1 MRNFSFRLLAL
12 LAIGCVAPVHAQ
24 TGTGQTDQAQQYLS
38 NQGQTDQTLRPD
50 TGAAAAQGMQ
60 GIQTLQDVRSPLTTI
75 ISRPAGSGTTPSS
88 ALAPGARSTF
98 PGTDLQQRIRE
109 FEFDQLQ
116 QEVQAEQRERNEFQK
131 FVMESTGR
139 DLAIFGQNL
148 FRAVPS
154 TFAPADNVP
163 VTADYVIG
171 PGDEI
176 QIRAWGQIDVD
187 VTATVDREGAISV
200 PKVGVIAVA
209 GVKASDLPAYVK
221 TVFGRT
227 FRNFQLTAT
236 LGKLRSIQ
244 VFVVGQAKRP
254 GTYTVS
260 SLSTLVTAVFAA
272 GGPSIKGSM
281 RSIQLKRGNRVVTEF
296 DLYDLIVSG
305 DKSKDAP
312 LLPGDVIYI
321 PPVGPQV
328 AVTGS
333 VKIPAVYELKQNTV
347 LFDLFRWAGG
357 LATTAAGQK
366 ATVERIEDH
375 KARTVDE
382 FPLDM
387 GGLSRQIRD
396 GDLVTV
402 YSVVPR
408 FDNAVVLRG
417 NVAQPGRFPWREG
430 MRVRDLIPDRE
441 ALLSRDYWTKR
452 NQVVGLDSS
461 VSSILT
467 QQSATGTRLTIDD
480 LNQRRK
486 PQGEL
491 DATVGDTIHRVQTE
505 SEAVKFL
512 DPTQASSAAQA
523 QSAAQISLT
532 AAQTLQ
538 DQRKDELARLEAAKA
553 DSLRLVNQITPSQRE
568 VNWDYAVVERINRN
582 DLTTSLIP
590 FNLAKAVI
598 DGDPNQNVLLQPGD
612 IVTVFSKE
620 DVRVPISK
628 QTQYVRLEGEFN
640 SAGIHQIMPG
650 ETLRQLVARV
660 GGLTSNAYLFGA
672 QFTRESTRKAQEK
685 TLAEALYRLEKDMQ
699 RFNTLRAQNV
709 TSPEDAASL
718 QQQAVNQQ
726 NLLTRLRQI
735 KPIGRI
741 VLELPEQAKAGDL
754 PDMPLEDGD
763 RLVIPPPPSMVSV
776 VGSVFGESSFVYKPD
791 KRVAD
796 YLTQAGGVTKSAD
809 ESSMYVLRADGSVKS
824 KRQEGWFTASL
835 EGSRLMP
842 GDSIVVPE
850 ELDRTTVTRA
860 LKDISQIFYQF
871 GLGAA
876 AIAVLH
882 QSL

>member
-1 MRNFSFRLLAL
+1 MRKTIFL
-12 LAIGCVAPVHAQ
+12 IGTCLGIVLSAPLSAQ
-24 TGTGQTDQAQQYLS
+24 VGTQADQAQQYLS
-38 NQGQTDQTLRPD
+38 NQAQSGQTPSAGTS
-50 TGAAAAQGMQ
+50 TEGAPV
-60 GIQTLQDVRSPLTTI
+60 IPSLQDVRSPLTTI
-75 ISRPAGSGTTPSS
+75 VNRPGGTQAGTGAAAAGT

-98 PGTDLQQRIRE
+98 PGTDLSQRIRE
-109 FEFDQLQ
+109 FEFDELQ
-116 QEVQAEQRERNEFQK
+116 QEVQAERRERNEFQK

-139 DLAIFGQNL
+139 DLPIFGQNL

-154 TFAPADNVP
+154 TFAPLDNVP
-163 VTADYVIG
+163 VTPDYVIG
-171 PGDEI
+171 PGDEV

-187 VTATVDREGAISV
+187 VTAVVDREGAINV
-200 PKVGVIAVA
+200 PKVGVINIA
-209 GVKASDLPAYVK
+209 GVKSSDLPAYIK

-236 LGKLRSIQ
+236 LGRLRSIQ

-272 GGPSIKGSM
+272 GGPSTKGSM
-281 RSIQLKRGNRVVTEF
+281 RSIQLKRGSRVVADF

-305 DKSKDAP
+305 DKSKDAS

-321 PPVGPQV
+321 PPAGPMV

-333 VKIPAVYELKQNTV
+333 VKVPAVYELKQNAV

-375 KARTVDE
+375 KAQTVEE

-387 GGLSRQIRD
+387 GGLSRPIRD

-441 ALLSRDYWTKR
+441 ALLSRDYWVKR
-452 NQVVGLDSS
+452 NQVVGLDES
-461 VSSILT
+461 VAAILK
-467 QQSATGTRLTIDD
+467 QQSATGTRLTVED

-486 PQGEL
+486 PQSEL

-505 SEAVKFL
+505 SEAAKFL
-512 DPTQASSAAQA
+512 DPTQASSTARAS
-523 QSAAQISLT
+523 SAAQIST
-532 AAQTLQ
+532 AAQSLQ
-538 DQRKDELARLEAAKA
+538 DQRQDELARLEAAKA
-553 DSLRLVNQITPSQRE
+553 DSLRLVNQIKPSQRE

-598 DGDPNQNVLLQPGD
+598 DGDPGNNVLLQPGD

-620 DVRVPISK
+620 DVKVPISK
-628 QTQYVRLEGEFN
+628 QTQYIRLEGEFN
-640 SAGIHQIMPG
+640 SSGIHQIMPG
-650 ETLRQLVARV
+650 ETLRQLIARV
-660 GGLTSNAYLFGA
+660 GGLTPNAYVFGA
-672 QFTRESTRKAQEK
+672 QFTRESTRVSQEK

-699 RFNTLRAQNV
+699 RFNALRAQNV

-735 KPIGRI
+735 RPIGRV
-741 VLELPEQAKAGDL
+741 VLELPETAQAKDL

-763 RLVIPPPPSMVSV
+763 RFVVPPPPSMVSV
-776 VGSVFGESSFVYKPD
+776 VGSVYGESSFVYKPD

-796 YLTQAGGVTKSAD
+796 YLTQAGGTTKSAD
-809 ESSMYVLRADGSVKS
+809 ESSIYVLRADGSVKS
-824 KRQEGWFTASL
+824 KRQDGFFTASL

-842 GDSIVVPE
+842 GDAIVVPE
-850 ELDRTTVTRA
+850 ELDRTTITRA

-876 AIAVLH
+876 AIKVLR
-882 QSL
+882 Q

>member
-1 MRNFSFRLLAL
+1 MRKIIFLIGTCFGIAL
-12 LAIGCVAPVHAQ
+12 GAPAWAQIGSTQTDLPPSIANQIQTYTGQAPRTDSGTGSEALPPVPTLQDIRNPLTTIFTRPQ
-24 TGTGQTDQAQQYLS
+24 TGTG
-38 NQGQTDQTLRPD
+38 
-50 TGAAAAQGMQ
+50 AASGSAAVQPG
-60 GIQTLQDVRSPLTTI
+60 GRTTI
-75 ISRPAGSGTTPSS
+75 
-88 ALAPGARSTF
+88 
-98 PGTDLQQRIRE
+98 PGTELQQRLRD
-109 FEFDQLQ
+109 FEFDQLRE
-116 QEVQAEQRERNEFQK
+116 EVQAEQRERNEFQK
-131 FVMESTGR
+131 FVMQSTGR
-139 DLAIFGQNL
+139 DLPIFGQNL

-154 TFAPADNVP
+154 TFAPVDNIP
-163 VTADYVIG
+163 VTPDYVIG

-187 VTATVDREGAISV
+187 FKAVVDREGAISV
-200 PKVGVIAVA
+200 PKVGVISVA
-209 GVKASDLPAYVK
+209 GVKASDLPAYLK

-260 SLSTLVTAVFAA
+260 SLSTLVTAVFEA
-272 GGPSIKGSM
+272 GGPSTKGSM
-281 RSIQLKRGNRVVTEF
+281 RSVQLKRGDRVVADF
-296 DLYDLIVSG
+296 DLYDLLVSG

-333 VKIPAVYELKQNTV
+333 VKVAAVYELKQNTV

-375 KARTVDE
+375 KAQTLEE

-387 GGLSRQIRD
+387 GGLSRPIRD

-402 YSVVPR
+402 YSIVPR
-408 FDNAVVLRG
+408 IDNAVTLRG

-441 ALLSRDYWTKR
+441 ALLSRDYWVKR
-452 NQVVGLDSS
+452 NQVVGLDDS
-461 VSSILT
+461 VNSILR
-467 QQSATGTRLTIDD
+467 QQSATGTHLTVED

-486 PQGEL
+486 PQSEL
-491 DATVGDTIHRVQTE
+491 DPTVGDTIRRVQTE
-505 SEAVKFL
+505 TEALKFL
-512 DPTQASSAAQA
+512 DPSQVSS
-523 QSAAQISLT
+523 SVLLSR
-532 AAQTLQ
+532 LQ
-538 DQRKDELARLEAAKA
+538 DVRKDDPGRLEAARA
-553 DSLRLVNQITPSQRE
+553 DAQRLVNQIKPSQRE

-598 DGDPNQNVLLQPGD
+598 DGDSANNVLLQPGD

-620 DVRVPISK
+620 DIKVPISK
-628 QTQYVRLEGEFN
+628 QTQYIRLEGEFN
-640 SAGIHQIMPG
+640 SSGIHQIMPG

-660 GGLTSNAYLFGA
+660 GGLSPNAYVFGS
-672 QFTRESTRKAQEK
+672 QFTRESTRLAQEK
-685 TLAEALYRLEKDMQ
+685 TLDEALYRLERDMQ
-699 RFNTLRAQNV
+699 RFNSLRAQNV

-718 QQQAVNQQ
+718 KQQVDNQQA
-726 NLLTRLRQI
+726 LLARLRQI
-735 KPIGRI
+735 RPIGRI
-741 VLELPEQAKAGDL
+741 VLELPETARANDL

-763 RLVIPPPPSMVSV
+763 RFIVPPPPSMVSV

-796 YLTQAGGVTKSAD
+796 YLTQAGGTTKGAD
-809 ESSMYVLRADGSVKS
+809 EGSIYVLRADGSVKS
-824 KRQEGWFTASL
+824 KRQQGFFTASL

-842 GDSIVVPE
+842 GDAIVVPE
-850 ELDRTTVTRA
+850 ELDRTTITRA

-876 AIAVLH
+876 AISVLRH
-882 QSL
+882 NP

>member
-1 MRNFSFRLLAL
+1 MRNLLIRVGVI
-12 LAIGCVAPVHAQ
+12 LAIGCSAPIYAQ
-24 TGTGQTDQAQQYLS
+24 IGTAQSDQTQQYPSNQTQTDQAP
-38 NQGQTDQTLRPD
+38 RPD
-50 TGAAAAQGMQ
+50 VGAAGTPQ

-75 ISRPAGSGTTPSS
+75 VNRPGQPGAGGTGAP
-88 ALAPGARSTF
+88 APGARTAF

-109 FEFDQLQ
+109 FEFDQLRE
-116 QEVQAEQRERNEFQK
+116 EVQAEQRERNEFQK

-154 TFAPADNVP
+154 TFAPLDNVP
-163 VTADYVIG
+163 VTPDYVIG

-187 VTATVDREGAISV
+187 FNAMVDREGAISV
-200 PKVGVIAVA
+200 PKVGVISVA
-209 GVKASDLPAYVK
+209 GVKASDLPAYLK

-236 LGKLRSIQ
+236 LGRLRSIQ

-272 GGPSIKGSM
+272 GGPSTKGSM
-281 RSIQLKRGNRVVTEF
+281 RSIQLKRGNRVVADF
-296 DLYDLIVSG
+296 DLYDLIASG
-305 DKSKDAP
+305 DKSKDAQ

-321 PPVGPQV
+321 PPIGPQV

-382 FPLDM
+382 FALDM

-408 FDNAVVLRG
+408 FDNAVTLRG

-452 NQVVGLDSS
+452 NQVVGLDNS
-461 VSSILT
+461 VASILT
-467 QQSATGTRLTIDD
+467 QQSATGTRLTVDD

-491 DATVGDTIHRVQTE
+491 DATVGDTIRRVQTE

-523 QSAAQISLT
+523 QSAAQISST

-553 DSLRLVNQITPSQRE
+553 DALRLVNQIKPSQRE

-598 DGDPNQNVLLQPGD
+598 DGDPEQNVLLQPGD
-612 IVTVFSKE
+612 IVTVLSKE
-620 DVRVPISK
+620 DVKVPVSK

-640 SAGIHQIMPG
+640 SSGIHQILPG

-660 GGLTSNAYLFGA
+660 GGLAPNAYLFGA
-672 QFTRESTRKAQEK
+672 QFTRESTRLGQEK

-709 TSPEDAASL
+709 TSPEDASSL

-763 RLVIPPPPSMVSV
+763 RLVVPPPPSMVSV

-809 ESSMYVLRADGSVKS
+809 QGSIYVLRADGSVKS

>member
-1 MRNFSFRLLAL
+1 MRNLLVRVGVI
-12 LAIGCVAPVHAQ
+12 LAIGCSALIYAQ
-24 TGTGQTDQAQQYLS
+24 IATAQSDQTQQYPS
-38 NQGQTDQTLRPD
+38 SQTQPDQTLRPD
-50 TGAAAAQGMQ
+50 AGAAGAAQ

-75 ISRPAGSGTTPSS
+75 VNRPGTQPGAGGAPT
-88 ALAPGARSTF
+88 PGARSTF

-109 FEFDQLQ
+109 FEFDQLRE
-116 QEVQAEQRERNEFQK
+116 EVQAEQRERNEFQK

-148 FRAVPS
+148 FRTVPS
-154 TFAPADNVP
+154 TFAPVDNVP

-187 VTATVDREGAISV
+187 FNAMVDREGAISV
-200 PKVGVIAVA
+200 PKVGVINVA
-209 GVKASDLPAYVK
+209 GVKASDLPQYLK

-236 LGKLRSIQ
+236 LGRLRSIQ
-244 VFVVGQAKRP
+244 VYVVGQAKRP

-272 GGPSIKGSM
+272 GGPSTKGSM
-281 RSIQLKRGNRVVTEF
+281 RSIQLKRGNRVVADF
-296 DLYDLIVSG
+296 DLYDLIASG
-305 DKSKDAP
+305 DKSKDAQ

-321 PPVGPQV
+321 PPSGPQV
-328 AVTGS
+328 AVTGA
-333 VKIPAVYELKQNTV
+333 VRIPAVYELKQSTV

-366 ATVERIEDH
+366 ATIERIEDH

-387 GGLSRQIRD
+387 GGLSRPIRD
-396 GDLVTV
+396 GDLITV

-417 NVAQPGRFPWREG
+417 AVAQPGRFPWREG
-430 MRVRDLIPDRE
+430 MRIRDLIPDRE
-441 ALLSRDYWTKR
+441 ALLSRDYWVKR
-452 NQVVGLDSS
+452 NQAVGLDES
-461 VSSILT
+461 VSSILR
-467 QQSATGTRLTIDD
+467 QQSATGTNLSIDE
-480 LNQRRK
+480 LNQRRQR
-486 PQGEL
+486 PGEV
-491 DATVGDTIHRVQTE
+491 DATVGDTIRRVQTE
-505 SEAVKFL
+505 SEAAKFL
-512 DPTQASSAAQA
+512 DPNQTSSAV
-523 QSAAQISLT
+523 QIT
-532 AAQTLQ
+532 RIQ
-538 DQRKDELARLEAAKA
+538 DASKGTVEAAKA
-553 DSLRLVNQITPSQRE
+553 DALRLVNQIRPTNKE
-568 VNWDYAVVERINRN
+568 VNWDYAVIERISRD

-598 DGDPNQNVLLQPGD
+598 DGDPDNNVFLKPGD

-620 DVRVPISK
+620 DIKVPVSK
-628 QTQYVRLEGEFN
+628 QTQYIRLEGEFG
-640 SAGIHQIMPG
+640 SSGVHQIMPG
-650 ETLRQLVARV
+650 ETLKRLVARV
-660 GGLTSNAYLFGA
+660 GGLTPNAYLFGA
-672 QFTRESTRKAQEK
+672 RFTRESTRLQQEK
-685 TLAEALYRLEKDMQ
+685 TLEDALYRLEKDMSQ
-699 RFNTLRAQNV
+699 FNTLRAQNV

-718 QQQAVNQQ
+718 KQQAENQQ
-726 NLLTRLRQI
+726 ALLARLRQI
-735 KPIGRI
+735 RPIGRI
-741 VLELPEQAKAGDL
+741 VLELPESARLNDL

-763 RLVIPPPPSMVSV
+763 RFIVPPPPSMVSV
-776 VGSVFGESSFVYKPD
+776 VGAVYGESSFVYRTE

-796 YLTQAGGVTKSAD
+796 YLTQAGGTTKTAD
-809 ESSMYVLRADGSVKS
+809 SGSIYVLRADGSVKS
-824 KRQEGWFTASL
+824 KRQEGWFSASL

>member
-1 MRNFSFRLLAL
+1 MRNIFLLGGAC
-12 LAIGCVAPVHAQ
+12 LAIASSAPAFAQ
-24 TGTGQTDQAQQYLS
+24 TETTLPDTQQYPS
-38 NQGQTDQTLRPD
+38 SQGQAPS
-50 TGAAAAQGMQ
+50 
-60 GIQTLQDVRSPLTTI
+60 IQDVRSPLNAI
-75 ISRPAGSGTTPSS
+75 VNRPAAAPTATGAAPTT
-88 ALAPGARSTF
+88 ALAPGARTTF

-109 FEFDQLQ
+109 FEFDQLRD
-116 QEVQAEQRERNEFQK
+116 EVQAEQRERNEFQK
-131 FVMESTGR
+131 FVMQSTGR
-139 DLAIFGQNL
+139 DLPIFGQNL

-154 TFAPADNVP
+154 TFAPLDNIP
-163 VTADYVIG
+163 VMSDYVIG

-187 VTATVDREGAISV
+187 FNAVVDREGAISV
-200 PKVGVIAVA
+200 PKVGVIKVA
-209 GVKASDLPAYVK
+209 GVKASDLPSYLK

-272 GGPSIKGSM
+272 GGPSRTGSM
-281 RSIQLKRGNRVVTEF
+281 RSIQLKRGDRVVADF

-305 DKSKDAP
+305 DKSKDAS

-321 PPVGPQV
+321 PPAGPQV

-333 VKIPAVYELKQNTV
+333 VKVPAVYELRQNTV

-357 LATTAAGQK
+357 LASTAAGQK

-375 KARTVDE
+375 KARTVEE

-387 GGLSRQIRD
+387 SGLSRAIRD

-402 YSVVPR
+402 YSIVPR
-408 FDNAVVLRG
+408 FDNAVTLRG

-441 ALLSRDYWTKR
+441 ALLSADYWVRR
-452 NQVVGLDSS
+452 NQAVGLDDS
-461 VSSILT
+461 VASILR
-467 QQSATGTRLTIDD
+467 QQGATGTNLTIDD
-480 LNQRRK
+480 LNRRRQR
-486 PQGEL
+486 PSET
-491 DATVGDTIHRVQTE
+491 DATVGDTIRRVQTE
-505 SEAVKFL
+505 SEAAKFL
-512 DPTQASSAAQA
+512 DPNQTSSAV
-523 QSAAQISLT
+523 QIT
-532 AAQTLQ
+532 RIQ
-538 DQRKDELARLEAAKA
+538 DASRGTVEAAKA
-553 DSLRLVNQITPSQRE
+553 DALRLVNQIKPSQRE
-568 VNWDYAVVERINRN
+568 VNWDYAVVERINRD

-590 FNLAKAVI
+590 FNLGKAVI
-598 DGDPNQNVLLQPGD
+598 EGDPQNDVLLRPGD

-620 DVRVPISK
+620 DIKVPVSK
-628 QTQYVRLEGEFN
+628 QTQYIRLEGEFN
-640 SAGIHQIMPG
+640 SSGVHQIAPG

-660 GGLTSNAYLFGA
+660 GGLTRNAYLFGA
-672 QFTRESTRKAQEK
+672 RFTRESTRLQQEK
-685 TLAEALYRLEKDMQ
+685 TLDEALYRLEKDMQ
-699 RFNTLRAQNV
+699 QFNSLRAQNV

-718 QQQAVNQQ
+718 KQQVDNQQ
-726 NLLTRLRQI
+726 NLLARLRQI
-735 KPIGRI
+735 RPIGRI
-741 VLELPEQAKAGDL
+741 VLELPELAQAKDL

-763 RLVIPPPPSMVSV
+763 RFIIPPPPSMVSV
-776 VGSVFGESSFVYKPD
+776 VGSVYGESSFVYKPD
-791 KRVAD
+791 KRVSD
-796 YLTQAGGVTKSAD
+796 YLVQAGGPTKAAD
-809 ESSMYVLRADGSVKS
+809 QSSIYVLRADGSVKS
-824 KRQEGWFTASL
+824 KRQEGFFTASL

-860 LKDISQIFYQF
+860 LKDITQIFYQF

-876 AIAVLH
+876 AIAVLKN
-882 QSL
+882 Q

>member
-1 MRNFSFRLLAL
+1 VLLTL
-12 LAIGCVAPVHAQ
+12 GRGAPIYAQ

-38 NQGQTDQTLRPD
+38 NQTQTDQTLRPD
-50 TGAAAAQGMQ
+50 AGGSAAQGMQ

-75 ISRPAGSGTTPSS
+75 IGRPPGTGAASS
-88 ALAPGARSTF
+88 ASLAPGARSTF

-116 QEVQAEQRERNEFQK
+116 QDVQAERRERNEFQK

-139 DLAIFGQNL
+139 DLPIFGQNL

-154 TFAPADNVP
+154 TFAPVDNVP
-163 VTADYVIG
+163 VTSDYVIG

-187 VTATVDREGAISV
+187 FSAIVDREGAISV
-200 PKVGVIAVA
+200 PKVGVINVA

-221 TVFGRT
+221 TVFSRT

-244 VFVVGQAKRP
+244 VYVVGQAKRP

-272 GGPSIKGSM
+272 GGPSNKGSM
-281 RSIQLKRGNRVVTEF
+281 RSIQLKRGNRVIAEF
-296 DLYDLIVSG
+296 DLYDLIASG

-312 LLPGDVIYI
+312 LLPGDVVYI
-321 PPVGPQV
+321 PPIGPQA

-382 FPLDM
+382 FALDM

-402 YSVVPR
+402 YSIVPR
-408 FDNAVVLRG
+408 FDNAVTLRG

-430 MRVRDLIPDRE
+430 MRVRDLIPDQE

-452 NQVVGLDSS
+452 NQVVGLDDS
-461 VSSILT
+461 VASILT

-491 DATVGDTIHRVQTE
+491 DATVGDTIRRVQTE

-512 DPTQASSAAQA
+512 DPSQASSAAQA
-523 QSAAQISLT
+523 QSAAQISST

-538 DQRKDELARLEAAKA
+538 DQRKDELARLEAAKGDA
-553 DSLRLVNQITPSQRE
+553 LRLVNQIKPSQRE

-598 DGDPNQNVLLQPGD
+598 DGDPEQNVLLQPGD
-612 IVTVFSKE
+612 IVTVLSKE
-620 DVRVPISK
+620 DVKVPVSK

-640 SAGIHQIMPG
+640 SSGIHQILPG
-650 ETLRQLVARV
+650 ETLRQLVARI
-660 GGLTSNAYLFGA
+660 GGLSPNAYLFGA
-672 QFTRESTRKAQEK
+672 QFTRESTRLAQEK

-709 TSPEDAASL
+709 TSPEDASSL

-726 NLLTRLRQI
+726 NLLSRLRQI

-763 RLVIPPPPSMVSV
+763 RFVVPPPPSMVSV

-809 ESSMYVLRADGSVKS
+809 QSSIYVLRADGSVKS